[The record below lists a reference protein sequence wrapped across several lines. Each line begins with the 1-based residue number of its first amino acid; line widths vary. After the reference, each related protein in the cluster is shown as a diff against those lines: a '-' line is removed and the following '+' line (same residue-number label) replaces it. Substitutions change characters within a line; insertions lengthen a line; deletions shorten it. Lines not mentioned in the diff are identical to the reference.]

1 MSDLHLATHSSSS
14 RRRKESENAGAIHM
28 AANAISRATLAF
40 LAHIQNTQPSARIQL
55 AKMAPDL

>member
-1 MSDLHLATHSSSS
+1 MATQQQLSA
-14 RRRKESENAGAIHM
+14 RRKESENAGAIHM

-40 LAHIQNTQPSARIQL
+40 LARLYTQPSARIQL